1 MRKWNTQDDL
11 LFLQQVVNQLHEK
24 KVLDPVA
31 LHLPAPLDLC
41 GLQFPTVTE
50 HQALGL
56 PKGTTRVVGQQ
67 SFSDAKISDVDFSQ
81 ARLDFS
87 IWENCNFERVRF
99 DRTRLQNVRFFG
111 CRFVECTFRS
121 ADLKHA
127 SFSIG
132 QHGSE
137 TEVTSTLFEKA
148 DLRGASCSNPVFRS
162 TTFRNC
168 RLGSFVFESAVLDQV
183 VFAGEYEELT
193 FRGLAGDVNRNRLM
207 IDLSNAKVM
216 WLHADYGIDLR
227 PVVLP
232 DDGSCLI
239 LSDRSRAVP
248 DIAASLREDKQGE
261 SRRVAKMLIGLYSDE
276 SLCPLKHDQETLLL
290 SKAMIADFAETT
302 DMAVVDALFALIQ
315 GLARKGGFLVRKND

>member
-1 MRKWNTQDDL
+1 MRQWNTRDDL
-11 LFLQQVVNQLHEK
+11 LFLQQVVNQLQDK
-24 KVLDPVA
+24 KVLDPA
-31 LHLPAPLDLC
+31 SLHLPAPLDLR
-41 GLQFPTVTE
+41 GLLFPTVTE
-50 HQALGL
+50 HQVLGL
-56 PKGTTRVVGQQ
+56 PKGTSRVVGQQ
-67 SFSDAKISDVDFSQ
+67 SFSDANVGDVDFSQ

-87 IWENCNFERVRF
+87 IWENCSFERVCF

-121 ADLKHA
+121 ADLRNA

-132 QHGSE
+132 RHGSE

-162 TTFRNC
+162 TTFENC
-168 RLGSFVFESAVLDQV
+168 RLDGFVFESAVLDQV
-183 VFAGEYEELT
+183 VFTGEYEELT

-232 DDGSCLI
+232 DDGSCLMI
-239 LSDRSRAVP
+239 SDRIRAVP
-248 DIAASLREDKQGE
+248 YIAASLGEDQRTE
-261 SRRVAKMLIGLYSDE
+261 SRLVAKMLIGLYSDE
-276 SLCPLKHDQETLLL
+276 SMCPLKQDQETLLL

-302 DMAVVDALFALIQ
+302 DMGVVDALFGLIRD
-315 GLARKGGFLVRKND
+315 LARKGGFLVA